1 MIFPR
6 VYNWFSRWWNHYT
19 TERDLRRGKIMHG
32 RQPVGS
38 VDKDEIITVGHNAS
52 VEIRQRVRVTAK
64 VFRADTG
71 KYEDLGEIASS
82 DKGTAHIIQHPRS

>member
-1 MIFPR
+1 VIWR
-6 VYNWFSRWWNHYT
+6 IRQWLSRWWNHYT
-19 TERDLRRGKIMHG
+19 TERDLRRGVILRG

-38 VDKDEIITVGHNAS
+38 VDKDEIMTVGHNAG

-71 KYEDLGEIASS
+71 RYEDLGEVASS
-82 DKGTAHIIQHPRS
+82 DKGTAHIIQRPRS